1 MKKFLFALLAI
12 MGISASCTSSYEEW
26 YLTVSDQSGNYIIS
40 AEGQTNTIVLTTTS
54 SVDLSCSEDWV
65 HLARRVTMSRRTA
78 SAMSCIPRLR
88 LMRIPLARFVRQLY
102 ILTTVARRNCRW
114 YILRR
119 QIRVS
124 KILRGKIKKC

>member
-54 SVDLSCSEDWV
+54 SVDLSCNEDWV
-65 HLARRVTMSRRTA
+65 HLGTTSYNVEENGKRYELYPEVTFDANTTGEIRAAIIYFDNGGPEKLSLPYTQ
-78 SAMSCIPRLR
+78 
-88 LMRIPLARFVRQLY
+88 LA
-102 ILTTVARRNCRW
+102 N
-114 YILRR
+114 
-119 QIRVS
+119 S
-124 KILRGKIKKC
+124 GE